1 MHRHKWILKQVKVA
15 IVREIEIPD
24 SLKFILKIIWEKE
37 MSMGEGVCL
46 GRRSFKDCVLS
57 LKAGGIWK
65 WEVWSLEPKRWKRT
79 WIFGRLYGAGR
90 DEETQK
96 SGATHTDREVR
107 TPILL
112 FLWSWSCWTSGTGLR
127 SEATIY
133 MAYMPNFCGF
143 KLFDNFKVLF
153 FCGKITEL

>member
-37 MSMGEGVCL
+37 MSIGEGVCL
-46 GRRSFKDCVLS
+46 GRRSFKGCVLS

-79 WIFGRLYGAGR
+79 WIFRRLYGAGR
-90 DEETQK
+90 DEETQTSEQLTLTEK
-96 SGATHTDREVR
+96 SGPKFSCFFEAEATEHLTLDWEVR
-107 TPILL
+107 QLYI
-112 FLWSWSCWTSGTGLR
+112 
-127 SEATIY
+127 
-133 MAYMPNFCGF
+133 
-143 KLFDNFKVLF
+143 
-153 FCGKITEL
+153 